1 MISYAGHANKNF
13 YKAPLDSV
21 YVNLLMCLYLL
32 VQHSTGICGRDQNGI
47 HMSDGPGRAI
57 PAEPGWHCIE
67 PPILLVNSRVQWS
80 SMCTSNQLIICS

>member
-47 HMSDGPGRAI
+47 HMSDLSRAGM
-57 PAEPGWHCIE
+57 ALHRAA
-67 PPILLVNSRVQWS
+67 NSTCEFASPVVEYVYE
-80 SMCTSNQLIICS
+80 